1 MEEHI
6 CRFNTDADNPSKQP
20 NIARAQA
27 RGEVAPG
34 DPRLHAFSLI
44 GPMVMVMPFREVFGG
59 VGTDPPDL
67 GLMHTQAT
75 QASTS
80 AIRDQRV
87 NRGEGAHEKNR
98 GSTPRTNSVRS
109 VSRSF
114 RLCEHASL

>member
-1 MEEHI
+1 
-6 CRFNTDADNPSKQP
+6 
-20 NIARAQA
+20 
-27 RGEVAPG
+27 
-34 DPRLHAFSLI
+34 
-44 GPMVMVMPFREVFGG
+44 
-59 VGTDPPDL
+59 
-67 GLMHTQAT
+67 MHTQAT

-80 AIRDQRV
+80 AIRDQGV